1 MGSRKRAPG
10 IDGISLEF
18 YFANWEL
25 IGPDLLDLFNHMFL
39 TNTITAKKN
48 QWIIVC
54 IKKEGKYETP
64 DGYRPI
70 TLLTNEYK
78 ILARILAGRLKQ
90 IVQDNIT
97 SNQYCGVP
105 ERLILEAVA
114 TVRDTIAY
122 AESYNVT
129 MCVLTLDFQQAF
141 DRVSHQ
147 YLFQVL
153 RQYGIN
159 EWFIARVQALY
170 DNATDSVQVN
180 GSLKG
185 NINIQSAVRQGC
197 PMSMVLYTLGLQ
209 PFLRSLERKLPGLA
223 LGAELKGE
231 TVIAYADDVTVFVT
245 NPNNFDVIRNEIMR
259 YEQASG
265 PRLNPNKSHGIAIG
279 TWSYPA
285 APLGLDYKEQIKI
298 LGITFGTTTR
308 KSALVSWNYTIQK
321 IRAQARCEYGRTLC
335 LAQRIQYVQLCLLAK
350 AWYLAQVFPQHGHK
364 CSNSQRSVRC
374 SYGKVPFS
382 EFQ

>member
-18 YFANWEL
+18 YLANWEL

-39 TNTITAKKN
+39 TNTIMAKQN
-48 QWIIVC
+48 QGIIVC
-54 IKKEGKYETP
+54 IKKEGKDKTP
-64 DGYRPI
+64 YGYRPI

-78 ILARILAGRLKQ
+78 ILARILAGWLKQ

-105 ERLILEAVA
+105 ERSILEAVT

-122 AESYNVT
+122 TESHNIP

-153 RQYGIN
+153 RQYGIS

-170 DNATDSVQVN
+170 DNATASMQIN
-180 GSLKG
+180 GSLEV
-185 NINIQSAVRQGC
+185 NINIQSVVRQEC

-209 PFLRSLERKLPGLA
+209 PFL
-223 LGAELKGE
+223 
-231 TVIAYADDVTVFVT
+231 
-245 NPNNFDVIRNEIMR
+245 
-259 YEQASG
+259 
-265 PRLNPNKSHGIAIG
+265 
-279 TWSYPA
+279 
-285 APLGLDYKEQIKI
+285 
-298 LGITFGTTTR
+298 
-308 KSALVSWNYTIQK
+308 
-321 IRAQARCEYGRTLC
+321 
-335 LAQRIQYVQLCLLAK
+335 
-350 AWYLAQVFPQHGHK
+350 
-364 CSNSQRSVRC
+364 
-374 SYGKVPFS
+374 
-382 EFQ
+382 